1 MTDSAA
7 RDRGRKVSDY
17 QYLVRFSSS
26 FLFHMEGLY
35 PLRYLIEDEYEENGP
50 NPVWNLLVLL
60 KRVRDNLRVL
70 AEGEGQEFIKLVAED
85 TRRHFE
91 IDYVENKS
99 RVKMVERFLEV
110 SERFEDFMKTGR
122 MDKFIEEIKKLG
134 MNVSS

>member
-26 FLFHMEGLY
+26 FLFHMEALY

-50 NPVWNLLVLL
+50 NPIWNLLVLL
-60 KRVRDNLRVL
+60 KRVRDNLRQL
-70 AEGEGQEFIKLVAED
+70 AEGEGQEFVKLVAED

-91 IDYVENKS
+91 IEYEENKG

-122 MDKFIEEIKKLG
+122 MDKFIEEVKKLG
-134 MNVSS
+134 MRQ